1 MFNEVLNNISFSNN
15 IKEIEV
21 ENNII
26 ADSYKTGQFIL
37 IMVDKYSE
45 RIPLTISNINKKKKV
60 FFLL

>member
-1 MFNEVLNNISFSNN
+1 MFNEVLNNISFSDN
-15 IKEIEV
+15 IKEIEI
-21 ENNII
+21 ENSII

>member
-15 IKEIEV
+15 IKEIEI

>member
-21 ENNII
+21 ENNVI
-26 ADSYKTGQFIL
+26 ANSYKTGQFIL

-45 RIPLTISNINKKKKV
+45 RIPLTISSINKKKKV